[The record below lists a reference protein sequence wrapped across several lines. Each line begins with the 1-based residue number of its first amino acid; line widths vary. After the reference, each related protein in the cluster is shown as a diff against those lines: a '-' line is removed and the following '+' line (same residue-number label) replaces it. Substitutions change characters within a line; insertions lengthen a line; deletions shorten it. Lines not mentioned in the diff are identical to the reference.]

1 MNKKKKIVDWFLGGK
16 QIVSVSI
23 TPVRVDWRVADK
35 WGPDKPDTHL
45 WNNILVRRRFT
56 RATSPSERINELP
69 ASASVSR
76 RGCCGAA
83 EPSHLF
89 LLRKEAGGSRAS
101 VFLARSV
108 VSVTQTRLAVAVVKT
123 LSELDLSH
131 NKGRGTRCSLL
142 SAVPQREPAR
152 LAGVHKFDGRPTVNK
167 RLANAATLARRR
179 NT

>member
-1 MNKKKKIVDWFLGGK
+1 MFPSPSLPCAWTDEWRTNEDQTNL
-16 QIVSVSI
+16 
-23 TPVRVDWRVADK
+23 TPTYETTSSYVAVLH
-35 WGPDKPDTHL
+35 G
-45 WNNILVRRRFT
+45 
-56 RATSPSERINELP
+56 ATSPSERINELP

-76 RGCCGAA
+76 RGRCGVA

>member
-1 MNKKKKIVDWFLGGK
+1 MK
-16 QIVSVSI
+16 QHPRTSSVYTRDVSK
-23 TPVRVDWRVADK
+23 RADKRVA
-35 WGPDKPDTHL
+35 G
-45 WNNILVRRRFT
+45 F
-56 RATSPSERINELP
+56 
-69 ASASVSR
+69 SVGVALRPLR
-76 RGCCGAA
+76 RGRA
-83 EPSHLF
+83 EPSVSLQ
-89 LLRKEAGGSRAS
+89 EGGGGSRAS

-123 LSELDLSH
+123 LSGLDLSH

-179 NT
+179 NTCTDV